1 MPLHRRRA
9 LSLDP
14 DPIKSELS
22 RKSKSH
28 RPIKGDDQAFGLS
41 CANRKPDG
49 RRLGSKVTLIHMDEN
64 GGVPGGSF
72 ESRQKE
78 DPENKW
84 TRREGQYG

>member
-1 MPLHRRRA
+1 
-9 LSLDP
+9 
-14 DPIKSELS
+14 
-22 RKSKSH
+22 
-28 RPIKGDDQAFGLS
+28 
-41 CANRKPDG
+41 
-49 RRLGSKVTLIHMDEN
+49 MDEN